1 MKIFRIAVV
10 GAECTGKSQLCEQL
24 AACVPGITFEEPL
37 RRWVRE
43 LGVAPSA
50 HEQEQ
55 LVQWQQQAEANA
67 CKQARDQGW
76 RAVLCDSAPLVTAV
90 YSDLYYQDRSLYA
103 LAYQH
108 HLSYDL
114 TLWCQPDIP
123 WQADPGMRDG
133 ETYRQQTHQLL
144 SKALAQHQLHR
155 SEKTGSEAASTEV
168 IAVIG
173 MGQDRW
179 QTAWQAIQH
188 RLLQG
193 LHVG

>member
-24 AACVPGITFEEPL
+24 AARLPGITFEEPL

-43 LGVAPSA
+43 RGAPPVA
-50 HEQEQ
+50 HEQAQ

-67 CKQARDQGW
+67 CKQAAHQGL
-76 RAVLCDSAPLVTAV
+76 RVVLCDSAPLVTAV

-103 LAYQH
+103 PAYQH

-133 ETYRQQTHQLL
+133 DTYRQQTHQLL
-144 SKALAQHQLHR
+144 SKALAQHQLYR
-155 SEKTGSEAASTEV
+155 LQQPGLKAAPTEV
-168 IAVIG
+168 IDVIG
-173 MGQDRW
+173 MGQDRL
-179 QTAWQAIQH
+179 QTAWQAIQK

-193 LHVG
+193 FAD

>member
-1 MKIFRIAVV
+1 MKIFCIAVV

-24 AACVPGITFEEPL
+24 AAFVPGITFEEPL

-43 LGVAPSA
+43 RGAPPGA

-67 CKQARDQGW
+67 TIQANYQGL
-76 RAVLCDSAPLVTAV
+76 RVVLCDSAPLVTAV

-108 HLSYDL
+108 HQSYDL

-155 SEKTGSEAASTEV
+155 SQQPVLKATSAKVIEV
-168 IAVIG
+168 MG

-179 QTAWQAIQH
+179 QSAWQAIQH

-193 LHVG
+193 L